1 MPPSAIIQ
9 NAGSTIFRLGV
20 ITAALQYGAIF
31 HAGSTSLRF
40 IPQPPSPS
48 VKKAKC
54 VTIDASL
61 LADAEEAAARLGV
74 PLSAL
79 VEEALRLLLRQAEAW
94 RGVEKRLAAVED
106 MLKQCLQ
113 KEARPAEARGPGR
126 QEPPPQLGDNLW
138 VSILRKRG

>member
-1 MPPSAIIQ
+1 MKR
-9 NAGSTIFRLGV
+9 T
-20 ITAALQYGAIF
+20 
-31 HAGSTSLRF
+31 
-40 IPQPPSPS
+40 
-48 VKKAKC
+48 KC
-54 VTIDASL
+54 ITIDVSL

-113 KEARPAEARGPGR
+113 KEARPAEARPSR
-126 QEPPPQLGDNLW
+126 QEPPPQLGGNAW
-138 VSILRKRG
+138 VEILRKRG

>member
-1 MPPSAIIQ
+1 M
-9 NAGSTIFRLGV
+9 
-20 ITAALQYGAIF
+20 
-31 HAGSTSLRF
+31 
-40 IPQPPSPS
+40 
-48 VKKAKC
+48 KKAKC

-113 KEARPAEARGPGR
+113 KEARPAEARPSR

>member
-1 MPPSAIIQ
+1 
-9 NAGSTIFRLGV
+9 
-20 ITAALQYGAIF
+20 
-31 HAGSTSLRF
+31 
-40 IPQPPSPS
+40 

-94 RGVEKRLAAVED
+94 RGVEEKLTIIEALLR
-106 MLKQCLQ
+106 QCLQ
-113 KEARPAEARGPGR
+113 VRPAESRGQSSR

-138 VSILRKRG
+138 VSILRRRG